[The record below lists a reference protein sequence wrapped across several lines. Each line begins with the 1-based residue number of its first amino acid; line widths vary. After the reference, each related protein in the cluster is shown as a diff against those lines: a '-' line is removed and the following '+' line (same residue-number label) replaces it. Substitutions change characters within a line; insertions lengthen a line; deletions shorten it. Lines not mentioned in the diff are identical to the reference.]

1 MTTKTAFQINE
12 NEMTSKTTPPLHP
25 VLSFARANL
34 KGSLKNRMMM
44 IVALV
49 TPIMLLLVFWL
60 LTRASSNESFD
71 MMAFIFPG
79 IVALTVIQAGGMHAT
94 NVVNWREQGV
104 FRRLACTPVPLWQLV
119 LGRSLS
125 QLVLSLIQA
134 ALVVIVGLLL
144 LQLSVSGIGLLF
156 SFVILCLAS
165 ACFIALGAVI
175 AGLSPNAVVANSV
188 YVFSVLPLL
197 FLGDSMMPAE
207 LFPPVLQKIG
217 SFLPTSMV
225 TTLIRPLMNA
235 GALPDNP
242 WFPIVGLTLYTI
254 LFVAVSAKLFRWQ

>member
-1 MTTKTAFQINE
+1 MTIKTALTTNE
-12 NEMTSKTTPPLHP
+12 NEMIVTTKRPLHP

-34 KGSLKNRMMM
+34 KGSLKNRLMM

-49 TPIMLLLVFWL
+49 IPMMLMLVFWL
-60 LTRASSNESFD
+60 LTRTSSNESFD

-79 IVALTVIQAGGMHAT
+79 IVALAVIQTGGMHAT
-94 NVVNWREQGV
+94 NIVNWRDQGV

-125 QLVLSLIQA
+125 QLVLSLVQA
-134 ALVVIVGLLL
+134 ALVVLAGILL
-144 LQLSVSGIGLLF
+144 LQLPVSGSGLLF
-156 SFVILCLAS
+156 SFLILCLAS

-175 AGLSPNAVVANSV
+175 AGLSPNATIANSV
-188 YVFSVLPLL
+188 YVFLVLPLL

-207 LFPPVLQKIG
+207 LFPPILQKIG
-217 SFLPTSMV
+217 VYLPTSMV

-235 GALPDNP
+235 GELPSNP
-242 WFPIVGLTLYTI
+242 LIPIVGLSVYTLF
-254 LFVAVSAKLFRWQ
+254 FVFLSAKLFRWQ

>member
-1 MTTKTAFQINE
+1 MTIKTALTMNE
-12 NEMTSKTTPPLHP
+12 REMAKKPERPLHP

-34 KGSLKNRMMM
+34 KGSLKNKLMML
-44 IVALV
+44 VALI
-49 TPIMLLLVFWL
+49 TPVMLMLIFWL
-60 LTRASSNESFD
+60 LTRTSSDEGFD

-79 IVALTVIQAGGMHAT
+79 IVALTVIQTGGMHAT

-134 ALVVIVGLLL
+134 ALVILVGLLL
-144 LQLSVSGIGLLF
+144 LQLPVSTMGLLF
-156 SFVILCLAS
+156 SFLVLVLAS

-175 AGLSPNAVVANSV
+175 AGLAPNATIANSA
-188 YVFSVLPLL
+188 YVFMVLPLL

-207 LFPPVLQKIG
+207 LFPPILQKIG
-217 SFLPTSMV
+217 ALLPTSMV

-242 WFPIVGLTLYTI
+242 LLPIVGLTAYTI
-254 LFVAVSAKLFRWQ
+254 LFVALSAKLFRWQ

>member
-1 MTTKTAFQINE
+1 MTIKTTLSIKE
-12 NEMTSKTTPPLHP
+12 NERERNPGHPLHP

-34 KGSLKNRMMM
+34 KGSLQNRTMML
-44 IVALV
+44 VALV
-49 TPIMLLLVFWL
+49 TPVMMLLVFWL
-60 LTRASSNESFD
+60 LTRTSSNENFD

-79 IVALTVIQAGGMHAT
+79 IVALTVIQTGGMHAT
-94 NVVNWREQGV
+94 NIVNWREQGV

-134 ALVVIVGLLL
+134 ALVVLAGLLL
-144 LQLSVSGIGLLF
+144 LRLSVSLQGLLF
-156 SFVILCLAS
+156 SFLVLCLAS

-175 AGLSPNAVVANSV
+175 AGLVPNATIANSA
-188 YVFSVLPLL
+188 YVFLVLPLL

-207 LFPPVLQKIG
+207 LFPPFLQKIG
-217 SFLPTSMV
+217 YVLPTSMV

-242 WFPIVGLTLYTI
+242 WLPIVGLTAYTL
-254 LFVAVSAKLFRWQ
+254 LFVALSVKLFRWQ